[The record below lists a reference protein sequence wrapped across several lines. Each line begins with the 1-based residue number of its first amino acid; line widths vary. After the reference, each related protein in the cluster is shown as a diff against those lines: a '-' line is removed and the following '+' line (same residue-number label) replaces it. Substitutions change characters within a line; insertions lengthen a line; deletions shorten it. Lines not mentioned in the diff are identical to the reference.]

1 MQPRADLSDEDASKL
16 GMKNEDDEVEKFVM
30 ANTQELGKDKWLCP
44 LSGKKFKGP
53 DFVRKHIQNKHG
65 EKIEEVKKE
74 VRKNY
79 LFLPPAK
86 HTGLHNGASYLSQGF
101 VMFFHVSC
109 EGLPGQ

>member
-53 DFVRKHIQNKHG
+53 GTNCV
-65 EKIEEVKKE
+65 KI
-74 VRKNY
+74 
-79 LFLPPAK
+79 
-86 HTGLHNGASYLSQGF
+86 
-101 VMFFHVSC
+101 
-109 EGLPGQ
+109 GLPGKFIL